1 MTASANPHDRI
12 AALYRDESGRVRA
25 TLIRLLGD
33 FDAAEEATQ
42 DAFAAAVEKWPA
54 SGWPE
59 NPRAWLVS
67 AGRHR
72 AIDRMRK
79 DARLVERSPLVAASV
94 LEARESDVFPGD
106 ESEHEVEDDRLR
118 LIFTCCHPALAREA
132 QVALTLRTICSITT
146 DEIAR
151 AFLVPPATMA
161 QRLVRATAKIR
172 DARIPYRVPPATELA
187 ERLDSVLAVI
197 YLVFTEGYVAT
208 AGDALV
214 RRELCA
220 EAIRLARLLMTLMPD
235 EREAAALLALMLLHD
250 ARREARSSPDGEL
263 ILLEDQDR
271 SRWNHGQIAEGLA
284 LVEDTLR
291 RGRAGPYAIQ
301 AAIAALHARAT
312 SPAETDW
319 RQIAGLYA
327 LLMSHTSSAVVE
339 LNHAVAV
346 AMVDG
351 PAAALL
357 LVDAIHARGELSD
370 YHLLY
375 AVRADL
381 RRRVGKTDAA
391 ARDYKRALALAT
403 LEPERRF
410 IRKRLADLRGA
421 APFSDAPSPDSRP
434 VLPEP

>member
-1 MTASANPHDRI
+1 MTASAHDRI
-12 AALYRDESGRVRA
+12 ATLYRDESGRVRA

-42 DAFAAAVEKWPA
+42 DAFAAAVEKWPTG
-54 SGWPE
+54 GWPE

-67 AGRHR
+67 TGRHR

-79 DARLVERSPLVAASV
+79 EARLVERSPLVAASV
-94 LEARESDVFPGD
+94 LESRANEVPGD

-132 QVALTLRTICSITT
+132 QVALTLRTVCSITT

-151 AFLVPPATMA
+151 AFLVPPATMG

-172 DARIPYRVPPATELA
+172 DARIPYRVPPAAELS

-197 YLVFTEGYVAT
+197 YLVFTEGYAAT

-214 RRELCA
+214 RRELCT
-220 EAIRLARLLMTLMPD
+220 EAIRLARLLVTLMPA
-235 EREAAALLALMLLHD
+235 ERESAALLALMLLHD

-271 SRWNHGQIAEGLA
+271 SRWNRGQIAEGLA

-301 AAIAALHARAT
+301 AAIAALHARAA

-381 RRRVGKTDAA
+381 RRRVGKIDAA
-391 ARDYKRALALAT
+391 VRDYRKALALAT

-410 IRKRLADLRGA
+410 IRKRLAELRA
-421 APFSDAPSPDSRP
+421 DISDARSPDSRSS
-434 VLPEP
+434 LPER

>member
-1 MTASANPHDRI
+1 
-12 AALYRDESGRVRA
+12 
-25 TLIRLLGD
+25 LIRLLGD
-33 FDAAEEATQ
+33 FDAAEEATH
-42 DAFAAAVEKWPA
+42 DAFAAAVEKWPV

-67 AGRHR
+67 TGRHR

-79 DARLVERSPLVAASV
+79 EARLVERSPLVAASV
-94 LEARESDVFPGD
+94 LESRTNEVPGD

-132 QVALTLRTICSITT
+132 QVALTLRTVCSITT

-151 AFLVPPATMA
+151 AFLVPSTTMA

-172 DARIPYRVPPATELA
+172 DARIPYRVPPAAELA

-197 YLVFTEGYVAT
+197 YLVFTEGYAAT

-220 EAIRLARLLMTLMPD
+220 EAIRLARLLVTLTPD

-263 ILLEDQDR
+263 ILLEHQDR
-271 SRWNHGQIAEGLA
+271 SRWNRGQIAEGLA

-301 AAIAALHARAT
+301 SAIAALHARAA

-357 LVDAIHARGELSD
+357 LVDAIHARGELAD

-381 RRRVGKTDAA
+381 RRRVGKIDAA
-391 ARDYKRALALAT
+391 VRDYRRALALAT

-410 IRKRLADLRGA
+410 IRKRLAELRA
-421 APFSDAPSPDSRP
+421 DISDARSPDSRST
-434 VLPEP
+434 LPER

>member
-1 MTASANPHDRI
+1 MTASAHDRI

-42 DAFAAAVEKWPA
+42 DAFAAAVENWPT

-59 NPRAWLVS
+59 NPRAWLVGT
-67 AGRHR
+67 GRHR

-79 DARLVERSPLVAASV
+79 EARLVERSPLVAASV
-94 LEARESDVFPGD
+94 LESRTNEVPGA

-132 QVALTLRTICSITT
+132 QVALTLRTVCSITT
-146 DEIAR
+146 EEIAR

-172 DARIPYRVPPATELA
+172 DARIPYRVPPAAELS

-197 YLVFTEGYVAT
+197 YLVFTEGYAAT

-220 EAIRLARLLMTLMPD
+220 EAIRLARLLVTLVPH

-271 SRWNHGQIAEGLA
+271 SRWNRGQIAEGLA

-301 AAIAALHARAT
+301 AAIAALHARAA

-319 RQIAGLYA
+319 RQIGGLYA

-381 RRRVGKTDAA
+381 RRRVGKIDAA
-391 ARDYKRALALAT
+391 VRDYRKALALAT

-410 IRKRLADLRGA
+410 IRKRLAELRA
-421 APFSDAPSPDSRP
+421 VVSDARSPDSRST
-434 VLPEP
+434 LPER

>member
-1 MTASANPHDRI
+1 MTASAHDRI

-42 DAFAAAVEKWPA
+42 DAFAAAVEKWP
-54 SGWPE
+54 SGGWPD

-67 AGRHR
+67 TGRHR

-79 DARLVERSPLVAASV
+79 EARLVERSPLVAASV
-94 LEARESDVFPGD
+94 MESRASDVSPGD

-151 AFLVPPATMA
+151 AFLVPSATMA

-172 DARIPYRVPPATELA
+172 DARIPYRVPPTTELA

-197 YLVFTEGYVAT
+197 YLVFTEGYAAT

-220 EAIRLARLLMTLMPD
+220 EAIRLARLLATLMPD

-250 ARREARSSPDGEL
+250 ARREARSSPPPDGEL

-271 SRWNHGQIAEGLA
+271 SRWDRAQIDEGLA

-301 AAIAALHARAT
+301 AAIAALHARAA

-327 LLMSHTSSAVVE
+327 LLMAHTSSAVVE

-375 AVRADL
+375 AARADL
-381 RRRVGKTDAA
+381 RRRVGKIAAA
-391 ARDYKRALALAT
+391 ARDYRKALALAT

-410 IRKRLADLRGA
+410 IRKRLAELR
-421 APFSDAPSPDSRP
+421 PMISDERSPDSRP
-434 VLPEP
+434 TLPER

>member
-1 MTASANPHDRI
+1 MTASAHDRI
-12 AALYRDESGRVRA
+12 ATLYRDESGRVRA

-42 DAFAAAVEKWPA
+42 DAFAAAVEKWPTG
-54 SGWPE
+54 GWPE

-67 AGRHR
+67 TGRHR

-79 DARLVERSPLVAASV
+79 EARLVERSPLVAASV
-94 LEARESDVFPGD
+94 LESRTNEVSGE

-132 QVALTLRTICSITT
+132 QVALTLRTVCSITT

-151 AFLVPPATMA
+151 AFLVPPATMG

-172 DARIPYRVPPATELA
+172 DARIPYRVPPAAELS

-197 YLVFTEGYVAT
+197 YLVFTEGYAAT

-214 RRELCA
+214 RRELCT
-220 EAIRLARLLMTLMPD
+220 EAIRLARLLVTLMPA
-235 EREAAALLALMLLHD
+235 ERESAALLALMLLHD

-271 SRWNHGQIAEGLA
+271 SRWNRGQIAEGLA

-301 AAIAALHARAT
+301 AAIAALHARAA

-381 RRRVGKTDAA
+381 RRRVGKIDAA
-391 ARDYKRALALAT
+391 VRDYRKALALAT

-410 IRKRLADLRGA
+410 IRKRLAELRA
-421 APFSDAPSPDSRP
+421 DISDARSPDSRSS
-434 VLPEP
+434 LPER

>member
-1 MTASANPHDRI
+1 MTASGSLHERI

-42 DAFAAAVEKWPA
+42 DAFAAAVERWPIT
-54 SGWPE
+54 GWPS
-59 NPRAWLVS
+59 NPRAWLVT

-79 DARLVERSPLVAASV
+79 DARLAERSPLLAAMV
-94 LEARESDVFPGD
+94 LE
-106 ESEHEVEDDRLR
+106 SETSRDAADADSEVEDDRLR

-132 QVALTLRTICSITT
+132 QVALTLRTVCSITT
-146 DEIAR
+146 DEIGR

-172 DARIPYRVPPATELA
+172 DAGIPYRVPSADELP
-187 ERLDSVLAVI
+187 ERLDSVLSVI
-197 YLVFTEGYVAT
+197 YLVFTEGYAAT
-208 AGDALV
+208 AGDSLV

-220 EAIRLARLLMTLMPD
+220 EAIRLARLLVTLMPS

-271 SRWNHGQIAEGLA
+271 SRWNRRQIEEGLA
-284 LVEDTLR
+284 LVEETLR

-301 AAIAALHARAT
+301 AAIAALHARAA
-312 SPAETDW
+312 SPGETDW

-327 LLMSHTSSAVVE
+327 LLMSQTSSAVVE

-351 PAAALL
+351 PEAALL
-357 LVDAIHARGELSD
+357 LVDAIHARGELRD

-381 RRRVGKTDAA
+381 RRRVGKIGAA
-391 ARDYKRALALAT
+391 ARDYRKALSLAT

-410 IRKRLADLRGA
+410 IEKRLVELSVQDLT
-421 APFSDAPSPDSRP
+421 DAPSRGSRP
-434 VLPEP
+434 TLPAP